1 MNSVRTPAEQAKFE
15 ELQTYFRF
23 QGRREYL
30 RVQGSFLN
38 SALMFE
44 ENEEKRLNFQKQQ
57 AELKQQWNELEKEW
71 AVIEIERL
79 KALLES

>member
-1 MNSVRTPAEQAKFE
+1 MNSVRTPEEQAKFE

-38 SALMFE
+38 SALMFLIRKILQPDA
-44 ENEEKRLNFQKQQ
+44 NIVQNVVCRQ
-57 AELKQQWNELEKEW
+57 
-71 AVIEIERL
+71 
-79 KALLES
+79 